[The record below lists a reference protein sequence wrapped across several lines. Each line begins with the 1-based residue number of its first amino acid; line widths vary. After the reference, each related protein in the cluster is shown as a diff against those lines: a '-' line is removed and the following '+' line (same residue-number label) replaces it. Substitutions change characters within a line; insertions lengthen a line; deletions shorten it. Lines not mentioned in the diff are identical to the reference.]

1 MKEEYIGTKERA
13 VEKSGGMFGIFPSRG
28 SRDTSIPSQRRPATC
43 YVLLFLCDIRSWSG
57 VGQALEPFK
66 TTSSYVQH
74 VLIIT
79 AIWRRHCRR
88 GQQSNKSTIK
98 LQPVL
103 SVFNERGNLRRVRLR
118 LEKFNRVGKSTSVVA
133 GAPSWA
139 SKLPICCSTKELSD

>member
-1 MKEEYIGTKERA
+1 MEC
-13 VEKSGGMFGIFPSRG
+13 SGFSRHVDHVLTRFPISYF
-28 SRDTSIPSQRRPATC
+28 SINDLLALFFSSSATSGPS
-43 YVLLFLCDIRSWSG
+43 
-57 VGQALEPFK
+57 QALEPFK